1 MAKHSVSCG
10 TLVVN
15 PRRELLL
22 CHVTN
27 TPKWDIPKGMRD
39 PGETELEAAMRE
51 LREETGLAF
60 DADLFRDLGPFA
72 YRRDKGLHLFMV
84 EPGRALDC
92 LAHLHCSTSFPHHVT
107 GVPTPEMDGYRWA
120 ARPEVAALCWTRMGE
135 VLLSIAW

>member
-39 PGETELEAAMRE
+39 AGETGLEAAMRE
-51 LREETGLAF
+51 LREETGLVF
-60 DADLFRDLGPFA
+60 DSAQFRELGPFA
-72 YRRDKGLHLFMV
+72 YRRDKRLHLFMV
-84 EPGRALDC
+84 EPGPALDS
-92 LAHLHCSTSFPHHVT
+92 LDQLHCTTTFPHRVT

-120 ARPEVAALCWTRMGE
+120 ARPELSGLCWPRMGE
-135 VLLSIAW
+135 VLLSIDW